1 MFLSEE
7 FWCSAVFVAI
17 GGIISV
23 LVLKLLENK
32 RATQSEIRRP
42 DHLNGPQKRPQEHD
56 ERFC

>member
-7 FWCSAVFVAI
+7 FWRSAVLVTI

-32 RATQSEIRRP
+32 EATKSEIRGP
-42 DHLNGPQKRPQEHD
+42 DHLRESQKRPQEHD
-56 ERFC
+56 ERLC